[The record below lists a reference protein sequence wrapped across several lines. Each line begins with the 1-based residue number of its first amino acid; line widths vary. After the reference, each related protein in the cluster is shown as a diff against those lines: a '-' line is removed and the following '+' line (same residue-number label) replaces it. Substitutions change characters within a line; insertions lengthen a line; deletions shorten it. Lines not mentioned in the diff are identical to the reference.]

1 MTGLLCVFPL
11 FPSHFVTSLKSAIRI
26 CDITAATEDSFSRR
40 RSLCDDSGSWA
51 HKKKSPPVLF
61 EVAPPHTPPTPL
73 PTTPTPTRCVLYLTD
88 SDGGKTE
95 EGEARGAAS
104 GINRL
109 FTPAVCLTLSR
120 SAILYLPPLSCY
132 HIRTAGFFFFISTSA
147 IVSLLLVSLDFYFF
161 FIKKEKKINNKK
173 KNTTKTLR
181 HLIRPLSPDSD

>member
-1 MTGLLCVFPL
+1 MTSRLPQRTRFP
-11 FPSHFVTSLKSAIRI
+11 AG
-26 CDITAATEDSFSRR
+26 A
-40 RSLCDDSGSWA
+40 LCDDSGSWA

-61 EVAPPHTPPTPL
+61 EVAPPAPPL
-73 PTTPTPTRCVLYLTD
+73 PTAPTRCVLYLTD

-132 HIRTAGFFFFISTSA
+132 HIRTAGFFFSFRQALLSPSFLSCWIFIF
-147 IVSLLLVSLDFYFF
+147 LY
-161 FIKKEKKINNKK
+161 KKRKKINNKK
-173 KNTTKTLR
+173 KQQKRLDISFGPSHQIPIEWNQGR
-181 HLIRPLSPDSD
+181 DLISIESPF